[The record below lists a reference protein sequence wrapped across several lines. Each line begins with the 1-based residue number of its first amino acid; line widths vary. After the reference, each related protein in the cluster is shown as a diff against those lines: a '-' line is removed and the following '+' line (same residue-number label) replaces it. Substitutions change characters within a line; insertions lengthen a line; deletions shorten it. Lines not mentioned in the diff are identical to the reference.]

1 MYSVEQLK
9 TQYGTDYPI
18 FPSDL
23 GNTSSA
29 RVFLSRNAAA
39 GKIERFASGIYY
51 FPRQTR
57 FGNSKLPIAQVYERK
72 YIEDDGE
79 IFGYYSGLS
88 FQQKIGYTQQI
99 PNTPEITTNKE
110 ASLRRTISL
119 DGKRKVLLR
128 KPRIRIT
135 TENCRLL
142 PLLDL
147 VTAEDTNILFDH
159 INLLSCYIQKEQ
171 LQRNNLADVI
181 AAYPAKTSQRLIET
195 RLIYDFL

>member
-1 MYSVEQLK
+1 LK

-23 GNTSSA
+23 GNTSTA

-39 GKIERFASGIYY
+39 GKIARFASGIYY

-72 YIEDDGE
+72 YIDDDGE

-88 FQQKIGYTQQI
+88 FQQKIGYTSQV

-110 ASLRRTISL
+110 ASLKRTISL
-119 DGKRKVLLR
+119 DGKRKVLLKR
-128 KPRIRIT
+128 PRVQIT
-135 TENCRLL
+135 VDNCRLL

-147 VTAEDTNILFDH
+147 ITAEDADMLMN
-159 INLLSCYIQKEQ
+159 NALLSNYIQKEKLRRSD
-171 LQRNNLADVI
+171 LQNVI
-181 AAYPAKTSQRLIET
+181 AAYPAKTSQKMIET
-195 RLIYDFL
+195 GLIYEFLE

>member
-23 GNTSSA
+23 GNTSTA

-39 GKIERFASGIYY
+39 GKIARFASGIYY

-72 YIEDDGE
+72 YIDDDGE

-88 FQQKIGYTQQI
+88 FQQKIGYTSQV

-110 ASLRRTISL
+110 ASLKRTISL
-119 DGKRKVLLR
+119 DGKRKVLLKR
-128 KPRIRIT
+128 PRVQIT
-135 TENCRLL
+135 VDNCRLL

-147 VTAEDTNILFDH
+147 ITAEDADMLMNNT
-159 INLLSCYIQKEQ
+159 LLSNYIQKEKLRRSD
-171 LQRNNLADVI
+171 LQNVI
-181 AAYPAKTSQRLIET
+181 ADYPAKTSQKMIET
-195 RLIYDFL
+195 GLIYEFL

>member
-23 GNTSSA
+23 GNTSTA

-39 GKIERFASGIYY
+39 GKIARFASGIYY

-72 YIEDDGE
+72 YIDDNGE

-88 FQQKIGYTQQI
+88 FQQKIGYTSQV

-110 ASLRRTISL
+110 ASLKRTISL
-119 DGKRKVLLR
+119 DGKRKVLLKR
-128 KPRIRIT
+128 PRVQIT
-135 TENCRLL
+135 VDNCRLL

-147 VTAEDTNILFDH
+147 ITAEDADML
-159 INLLSCYIQKEQ
+159 INNTLLSDYIQKEKLRRSD
-171 LQRNNLADVI
+171 LQDVI
-181 AAYPAKTSQRLIET
+181 AAYPAKTSQKMIET
-195 RLIYDFL
+195 GLIYEFL

>member
-23 GNTSSA
+23 GNTSTA

-39 GKIERFASGIYY
+39 GKIARFASGIYY

-72 YIEDDGE
+72 YIDDNGE

-88 FQQKIGYTQQI
+88 FQQKIGYTSQV

-110 ASLRRTISL
+110 ASLKRTISL
-119 DGKRKVLLR
+119 DGKRKVLLKR
-128 KPRIRIT
+128 PRVQIT
-135 TENCRLL
+135 VDNCRLL

-147 VTAEDTNILFDH
+147 ITAEDADMLMNNT
-159 INLLSCYIQKEQ
+159 LLSNYIQKEKLRRSD
-171 LQRNNLADVI
+171 LQNVI
-181 AAYPAKTSQRLIET
+181 ADYPAKTSQKMIET
-195 RLIYDFL
+195 GLIYEFL

>member
-23 GNTSSA
+23 GNTSTA

-39 GKIERFASGIYY
+39 GKIARFASGIYY

-72 YIEDDGE
+72 YIDDDGE

-88 FQQKIGYTQQI
+88 FQQKIGYTSQV

-110 ASLRRTISL
+110 ASLKRTISL
-119 DGKRKVLLR
+119 DGKRKVLLKR
-128 KPRIRIT
+128 PRVQIT
-135 TENCRLL
+135 VDNCRLL

-147 VTAEDTNILFDH
+147 ITAEDADMLMN
-159 INLLSCYIQKEQ
+159 NALLSNYIQKEKLRRSD
-171 LQRNNLADVI
+171 LQNVI
-181 AAYPAKTSQRLIET
+181 AAYPAKTSQKMIET
-195 RLIYDFL
+195 GLIYEFLE

>member
-23 GNTSSA
+23 GNTSTA

-79 IFGYYSGLS
+79 IFGYYSGMS
-88 FQQKIGYTQQI
+88 FQQKIGYTTQV

-110 ASLRRTISL
+110 ASLKRTISL
-119 DGKRKVLLR
+119 DGKRKVLLKR
-128 KPRIRIT
+128 PRVQIT
-135 TENCRLL
+135 VDNCRLL

-147 VTAEDTNILFDH
+147 ITAEDADML
-159 INLLSCYIQKEQ
+159 INNTLLSNYIQNEKLRRSD
-171 LQRNNLADVI
+171 LQKVI
-181 AAYPAKTSQRLIET
+181 AAYPAKTSQKMIET
-195 RLIYDFL
+195 ELIYEFL

>member
-23 GNTSSA
+23 GNTSTA

-39 GKIERFASGIYY
+39 GKIARFASGIYY

-72 YIEDDGE
+72 YIDDNGE

-88 FQQKIGYTQQI
+88 FQQKIGYTSQV

-110 ASLRRTISL
+110 ASLKRTISL
-119 DGKRKVLLR
+119 DGKRKVLLKR
-128 KPRIRIT
+128 PRVQIT
-135 TENCRLL
+135 VDNCRLL

-147 VTAEDTNILFDH
+147 ITAEDADMLMNNT
-159 INLLSCYIQKEQ
+159 LLSNYIQKEKLRRSD
-171 LQRNNLADVI
+171 LQKVI
-181 AAYPAKTSQRLIET
+181 AAYPAKTSLKMIET
-195 RLIYDFL
+195 ELIYEFL

>member
-23 GNTSSA
+23 GNTSTA

-39 GKIERFASGIYY
+39 GKIARFASGIYY

-79 IFGYYSGLS
+79 IFGYYSGMS
-88 FQQKIGYTQQI
+88 FQQKIGYTTQV

-110 ASLRRTISL
+110 ASLKRTISL
-119 DGKRKVLLR
+119 DGKRKVLLKR
-128 KPRIRIT
+128 PRVQIT
-135 TENCRLL
+135 VDNCRLL

-147 VTAEDTNILFDH
+147 ITAEDADMLMNNT
-159 INLLSCYIQKEQ
+159 LLSNYIQKEKLRRSD
-171 LQRNNLADVI
+171 LQNVI
-181 AAYPAKTSQRLIET
+181 ADYPAKTSQKMIET
-195 RLIYDFL
+195 GLIYEFL

>member
-23 GNTSSA
+23 GNTSTA

-39 GKIERFASGIYY
+39 GKIARFASGIYY

-72 YIEDDGE
+72 YIDDNGE

-88 FQQKIGYTQQI
+88 FQQKIGYTSQV

-110 ASLRRTISL
+110 ASLKRTISL
-119 DGKRKVLLR
+119 DGKRKVLLKR
-128 KPRIRIT
+128 PRVQIT
-135 TENCRLL
+135 VDNCRLL

-147 VTAEDTNILFDH
+147 ITAEDADML
-159 INLLSCYIQKEQ
+159 INNTLLSNYIQKEKLRRSD
-171 LQRNNLADVI
+171 LQDVI
-181 AAYPAKTSQRLIET
+181 AAYPAKTSQKMIKT
-195 RLIYDFL
+195 GLIYEFL

>member
-23 GNTSSA
+23 GNTSTA

-39 GKIERFASGIYY
+39 GKIARFASGIYY

-72 YIEDDGE
+72 YIDDNGE

-88 FQQKIGYTQQI
+88 FQQKIGYTSQV

-110 ASLRRTISL
+110 ASLKRTISL
-119 DGKRKVLLR
+119 DGKRKVLLKR
-128 KPRIRIT
+128 PRVQIT
-135 TENCRLL
+135 VDNCRLL

-147 VTAEDTNILFDH
+147 ITAEDADML
-159 INLLSCYIQKEQ
+159 INNTLLSNYIQKEKLRRSD
-171 LQRNNLADVI
+171 LQDVI
-181 AAYPAKTSQRLIET
+181 AAYPAKTSQKMIET
-195 RLIYDFL
+195 GLIYEFL

>member
-23 GNTSSA
+23 GNTSTA

-39 GKIERFASGIYY
+39 GKIVRFASGIYY

-72 YIEDDGE
+72 YIDDNGE

-88 FQQKIGYTQQI
+88 FQQKIGYTSQV

-110 ASLRRTISL
+110 ASLKRTISL
-119 DGKRKVLLR
+119 DGKRKVLLKR
-128 KPRIRIT
+128 PRVQIT
-135 TENCRLL
+135 VDNCRLL

-147 VTAEDTNILFDH
+147 ITAEDADML
-159 INLLSCYIQKEQ
+159 INNTLLSNYIQKEKLRRSD
-171 LQRNNLADVI
+171 LQDVI
-181 AAYPAKTSQRLIET
+181 AAYPAKTSQKMIET
-195 RLIYDFL
+195 GLIYEFL

>member
-23 GNTSSA
+23 GNTSTA

-39 GKIERFASGIYY
+39 GKIARFASGIYY

-72 YIEDDGE
+72 YIDDNGE

-88 FQQKIGYTQQI
+88 FQQKIGYTSQV

-110 ASLRRTISL
+110 ASLKRTISL
-119 DGKRKVLLR
+119 DGKRKVLLKR
-128 KPRIRIT
+128 PRVQIT
-135 TENCRLL
+135 VDNCRLL

-147 VTAEDTNILFDH
+147 ITAEDADML
-159 INLLSCYIQKEQ
+159 INNTLLSNYIQKEKLRRSD
-171 LQRNNLADVI
+171 LQNVI
-181 AAYPAKTSQRLIET
+181 ADYPAKTSQKMIET
-195 RLIYDFL
+195 GLIYEFL

>member
-23 GNTSSA
+23 GNTSTA

-39 GKIERFASGIYY
+39 GKIARFASGIYY

-72 YIEDDGE
+72 YIDDNGE

-88 FQQKIGYTQQI
+88 FQQKIGYTSQV

-110 ASLRRTISL
+110 ASLKRTISL
-119 DGKRKVLLR
+119 DGKRKVLLKR
-128 KPRIRIT
+128 PRVQIT
-135 TENCRLL
+135 VDNCRLL

-147 VTAEDTNILFDH
+147 ITAEDADML
-159 INLLSCYIQKEQ
+159 INNTLLSNYIKKEKLRRSD
-171 LQRNNLADVI
+171 LQDVI
-181 AAYPAKTSQRLIET
+181 AAYPAKTSQKMIET
-195 RLIYDFL
+195 GLIYEFL